1 MSRVMLARD
10 APQLSHTK
18 VTISGEETAWGGE
31 AYAGSS
37 TFCGVYANAWNELC
51 SRGSL
56 LNAVEFPPDVVVP
69 FDPLASVFD
78 FPLFRPTVN
87 PTPRPTARA
96 TTANS
101 PRPRIHHRFHPL
113 RPRSG
118 VIPPAKP
125 TGTPSFPLLSAIRA
139 ALLPCGSPETAPAHS
154 LPSNSPS
161 SSDAGAA
168 VYIPVPDPAVLHRGL
183 LISTNDP

>member
-78 FPLFRPTVN
+78 FPLF
-87 PTPRPTARA
+87 
-96 TTANS
+96 
-101 PRPRIHHRFHPL
+101 RPRIHHRFHPL